1 MRHLLLSCL
10 LLLSYLTLS
19 AQQEHI
25 ERYDVDITVQKDRSI
40 DVVEKLRVYAAGRQI
55 KRGITRNLPTTRDIN
70 GESYP
75 VRYQDIAIKRDGVT
89 EPFRKE
95 REGDIMLYIGR
106 SDVFLKPGFYDYE
119 IRYSVPQQIVT
130 YDDYDE
136 IYWNAIGTSV
146 RFPVK
151 YATATVHLPAGAKVL
166 QQSAYKGA
174 FGSTLASAEPTVSS
188 DKSTLIYKVPD
199 GLSPQSGLSIAVGF
213 TPDVVR
219 QRSFIE
225 KGAGLLVL
233 FLAGLGLIGYFITTW
248 YRYGID
254 PPKPPATPGWKSP
267 DGLSPAS
274 ISYIESEAYKS
285 RALTGSLIALAVKG
299 YLRINLD
306 KKKGIL
312 STKEV
317 YSLTRTKKSDAS
329 LPIEEKRLL
338 DITFGGSTHVV
349 LDGEY
354 NSKVASASTAHKAE
368 MRAAHHAFVKE
379 GNNLKFVA
387 LPILVIIAAIAI
399 STGLC
404 YMLGISLSDQM
415 RAIAVF
421 LPVSLVALFVYRY
434 LIVQPTKEKL
444 ALQADIE
451 GFKMYLDMAEKDRMD
466 ILNPPDL
473 TPEHFEELL
482 PYAYALGLENRWS
495 DKFKAILDK
504 AGYAPQW
511 SGGRSIYYMPG
522 FHRDFSGSVLRT
534 ATMPS
539 ADGSGGGFSG
549 SGGGGF
555 SGGGGGGGGVGG
567 W

>member
-1 MRHLLLSCL
+1 MRTLLLSCL
-10 LLLSYLTLS
+10 LLFSSFALS
-19 AQQEHI
+19 AQAEYI
-25 ERYDVDITVQKDRSI
+25 ETYDVDITVRKDRSI

-55 KRGITRNLPTTRDIN
+55 KRGITRNLPTRRDIN

-75 VRYQDIAIKRDGVT
+75 VRYQDIAIKRDGNK
-89 EPFRKE
+89 EPFLKE
-95 REGDIMLYIGR
+95 RENDIILYIGR
-106 SDVFLKPGFYDYE
+106 KSVFLQPGFYDYE
-119 IRYSVPQQIVT
+119 ISYSVPQQIVS
-130 YDDYDE
+130 YDSYDE

-146 RFPVK
+146 QFPVK
-151 YATATVHLPAGAKVL
+151 SATATVHLPSGAEVL
-166 QQSAYKGA
+166 QQSAYTGN
-174 FGSTLASAEPTVSS
+174 FGSTLAAAEPTVSS
-188 DKSTLIYKVPD
+188 DKSTLIYKVPA
-199 GLSPQSGLSIAVGF
+199 GLSPRSGLSVAVGF
-213 TPDVVR
+213 TPDIVR
-219 QRSFIE
+219 QRTAIE

-233 FLAGLGLIGYFITTW
+233 LLSAIGLIGYFITTW
-248 YRYGID
+248 FRYGID

-267 DGLSPAS
+267 DDLSPAS
-274 ISYIESEAYKS
+274 VSYIESEAYKS
-285 RALTGSLIALAVKG
+285 RALTGSIIALAVKG
-299 YLRINLD
+299 YIRID
-306 KKKGIL
+306 MEKKKGIL
-312 STKEV
+312 SNKEA
-317 YSLTRTKKSDAS
+317 YSLTKIKNSDAS
-329 LPIEEKRLL
+329 LPTEEKRLL
-338 DITFGGSTHVV
+338 DITFGGSDHVE

-354 NSKVASASTAHKAE
+354 NTKVAAASTAHKAE
-368 MRAAHHAFVKE
+368 MHADHRAFVKE

-387 LPILVIIAAIAI
+387 LPILIIIIAILL
-399 STGLC
+399 STALC

-421 LPVSLVALFVYRY
+421 LPVSLVGLFVYRY
-434 LIVQPTKEKL
+434 LIIQPTKEKL
-444 ALQADIE
+444 ALQAEIE
-451 GFKMYLDMAEKDRMD
+451 GFKMYLDMAEKDRLD
-466 ILNPPDL
+466 ILNPPEL

-522 FHRDFSGSVLRT
+522 FHRDFSGSVQKT